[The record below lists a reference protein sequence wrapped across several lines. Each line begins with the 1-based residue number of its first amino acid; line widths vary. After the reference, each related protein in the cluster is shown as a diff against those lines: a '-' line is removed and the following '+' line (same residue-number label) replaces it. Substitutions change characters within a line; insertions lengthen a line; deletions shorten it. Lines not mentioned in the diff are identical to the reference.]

1 MYLELPIL
9 FFAGFF
15 GGVLNS
21 IAGGGTF
28 ITFPALIFVG
38 LPPIIANATNT
49 FASCFGYLSGT
60 YAFRRDLVAHKSEI
74 LKLIFIGI
82 IGGTVGAWL
91 LLQTSEHDFQNVIP
105 WLLTF
110 ATIIFITGNYI
121 NIKIRDFAKKHKI
134 ASHVG
139 TIATIV
145 LLFGICIYG
154 GFFNAG
160 LGIIALSYL
169 ALAGYQ
175 NLNTMNGLKLLLS
188 VCVSIAAIILF
199 AFNDSI
205 AWAQGLAVLLGTL
218 SGGYLAARISRYLPQ
233 NYIKTFIT
241 LIATLVTTFFF
252 YEVYFLKSQN
262 T

>member
-1 MYLELPIL
+1 MYLELPFL

-15 GGVLNS
+15 GGILNS

-28 ITFPALIFVG
+28 ITFPALVLVG

-60 YAFRRDLVAHKSEI
+60 YAFWHDLVTHKRQI
-74 LKLIFIGI
+74 RRLII
-82 IGGTVGAWL
+82 IGTVGGAIGAWL
-91 LLQTSEHDFQNVIP
+91 LLQTSEHNFKNIIP
-105 WLLTF
+105 WLLMF
-110 ATIIFITGNYI
+110 ATIIFVSGGYI
-121 NIKIRDFAKKHKI
+121 NLKIQTFAEIHKI

-139 TIATIV
+139 TISTII
-145 LLFGICIYG
+145 LLSGICIYG

-169 ALAGYQ
+169 TLAGYQ

-188 VCVSIAAIILF
+188 VCVSVAAIILF
-199 AFNDSI
+199 AFNGSI
-205 AWAQGLAVLLGTL
+205 AWIQGFAVLLGTL

-241 LIATLVTTFFF
+241 LIAILVTTYFF
-252 YEVYFLKSQN
+252 YEIYFLES
-262 T
+262 

>member
-15 GGVLNS
+15 GGILNS

-60 YAFRRDLVAHKSEI
+60 YAFRRDLAAHKREI
-74 LKLIFIGI
+74 RRLVI
-82 IGGTVGAWL
+82 IGTIGGAIGAWF
-91 LLQTSEHDFQNVIP
+91 LLQTSEHDFKKIIP

-110 ATIIFITGNYI
+110 ATIIFVSGSYI
-121 NIKIRDFAKKHKI
+121 NIKIRTFAEKHKI
-134 ASHVG
+134 ASYVG
-139 TIATIV
+139 TISTIA
-145 LLFGICIYG
+145 LLSGICIYG

-199 AFNDSI
+199 TFNGTI
-205 AWAQGLAVLLGTL
+205 AWTQGFAVLLGTL

-233 NYIKTFIT
+233 KYIKTFIT
-241 LIATLVTTFFF
+241 LIATLVTAYFF
-252 YEVYFLKSQN
+252 YEIYFLKP
-262 T
+262 